1 MRVKL
6 IKTISDLKQRE
17 SVAQMF
23 NGYKSKAECLRA
35 IRKAGFNFTSAFG
48 KPESNPKVAKNMKLD
63 VLTIPHNLS
72 PAKESGFEV
81 CAQRSVGCTIA
92 CLHTAG
98 NPVYLPAKLNARIQ
112 RTLAFFK
119 CREAYL
125 ALMAYEL
132 QAHLIKA
139 NKVGM
144 KAAARLNTTSD
155 IEWSAMRLNCGR
167 NLFELFPS
175 IQYYDYT
182 KIIKRAIKWAS
193 NKLPPNYHIT
203 FSKNESNDNHVKQAL
218 LVGCNVAICFDEL
231 PESYMGI
238 DVFNG
243 DLSDYR
249 PSDPLGVVIGLRAK
263 GLARSDTSGF
273 TVRTKESAYA

>member
-1 MRVKL
+1 M
-6 IKTISDLKQRE
+6 IILKQLRDLNTTD
-17 SVAQMF
+17 SAAQMF

-81 CAQRSVGCTIA
+81 CAQRSEGCTIA

-132 QAHLIKA
+132 QSHLIKA
-139 NKVGM
+139 NSLGM
-144 KAAARLNTTSD
+144 ACAARLNTTSD
-155 IEWSAMRLNCGR
+155 IEWQAMRLNCGR

-175 IQYYDYT
+175 IQYYDYS

-193 NKLPPNYHIT
+193 GKLAPNYHIT
-203 FSKNESNDNHVKQAL
+203 FSKNESNDSHVIQAL
-218 LVGCNVAICFDEL
+218 QAGCNVAICFDEL

-238 DVFNG
+238 EVVNG

-273 TVRTKESAYA
+273 TVRTRESAYA

>member
-1 MRVKL
+1 MRLKL
-6 IKTISDLKQRE
+6 INKVAGITQRE
-17 SVAQMF
+17 IWPQMF

-72 PAKESGFEV
+72 PARESGFE
-81 CAQRSVGCTIA
+81 A

-132 QAHLIKA
+132 QAHLVKA
-139 NKVGM
+139 DKLGM
-144 KAAARLNTTSD
+144 EAAARLNTTSD
-155 IEWSAMRLNCGR
+155 IEWQAMRLNCGR

-193 NKLPPNYHIT
+193 GKLSPNYHIT
-203 FSKNESNDNHVKQAL
+203 FSKNESNDDHVRQAL

-273 TVRTKESAYA
+273 TVRTKESAHA